1 MNVRNEHE
9 MSARRA
15 DYIAWT
21 AGNSERRTLP
31 DGFEI
36 GPSASIEELGD
47 VLGALRKLKHDRNFI
62 AKIFESRDKQ
72 LFPRDLLVAT
82 VPTRKGGRRPVG
94 VIRRTLRFNQKKRT
108 TDLSIDFVWV
118 MPDYRSCGMG
128 RQLMG
133 AALVSGKP
141 KDVYLQI
148 AGSEANKAALG
159 LYTSLGFVWEQ
170 HEETAKE
177 KTEMI
182 LVAALAEAAV
192 SKLAARC
199 TATGVASLPAPP
211 PPAYVAARL
220 VAVRLIVEMG
230 RRVVVRLTPITTPP
244 TAAEPTGVATPDVG
258 APPSNSAQLW
268 RCGDKIRL
276 SAG

>member
-148 AGSEANKAALG
+148 AGSEAIKAALG

-182 LVAALAEAAV
+182 LVAELAEAAV
-192 SKLAARC
+192 SKLAARL
-199 TATGVASLPAPP
+199 TATGAASLPAPP
-211 PPAYVAARL
+211 PPAYGAARL
-220 VAVRLIVEMG
+220 VTVRLIVEMG
-230 RRVVVRLTPITTPP
+230 GFVDVRLTPVTPP
-244 TAAEPTGVATPDVG
+244 PTTAEPIGLATPDVG

-268 RCGDKIRL
+268 RCGEKIRL

>member
-182 LVAALAEAAV
+182 LVAELAEAAV
-192 SKLAARC
+192 SKLAARR
-199 TATGVASLPAPP
+199 TATGAASLPAPP
-211 PPAYVAARL
+211 PPAYGAARL
-220 VAVRLIVEMG
+220 VTVRLIVEMG
-230 RRVVVRLTPITTPP
+230 GFVDVRLTPVTPP
-244 TAAEPTGVATPDVG
+244 PTTAEPIGLATPELG

-268 RCGDKIRL
+268 RCGEKIRL

>member
-21 AGNSERRTLP
+21 AGNSERRMLP

-94 VIRRTLRFNQKKRT
+94 ERGSARASRDSRF
-108 TDLSIDFVWV
+108 
-118 MPDYRSCGMG
+118 G
-128 RQLMG
+128 RG
-133 AALVSGKP
+133 
-141 KDVYLQI
+141 
-148 AGSEANKAALG
+148 E
-159 LYTSLGFVWEQ
+159 
-170 HEETAKE
+170 
-177 KTEMI
+177 
-182 LVAALAEAAV
+182 VAAELLVEFRV
-192 SKLAARC
+192 
-199 TATGVASLPAPP
+199 T
-211 PPAYVAARL
+211 PPAEFFQRV
-220 VAVRLIVEMG
+220 G
-230 RRVVVRLTPITTPP
+230 RR
-244 TAAEPTGVATPDVG
+244 
-258 APPSNSAQLW
+258 
-268 RCGDKIRL
+268 
-276 SAG
+276 

>member
-118 MPDYRSCGMG
+118 MP
-128 RQLMG
+128 
-133 AALVSGKP
+133 
-141 KDVYLQI
+141 
-148 AGSEANKAALG
+148 
-159 LYTSLGFVWEQ
+159 
-170 HEETAKE
+170 E

-182 LVAALAEAAV
+182 LVAELAEAAV
-192 SKLAARC
+192 SKLAARR
-199 TATGVASLPAPP
+199 TATGAASLPAPP
-211 PPAYVAARL
+211 PPAYGAARL
-220 VAVRLIVEMG
+220 VTVRLIVEMG
-230 RRVVVRLTPITTPP
+230 GFVDVRLTPVTPP
-244 TAAEPTGVATPDVG
+244 PTTAEPIGLATPDVG

-268 RCGDKIRL
+268 RCGEKIRL